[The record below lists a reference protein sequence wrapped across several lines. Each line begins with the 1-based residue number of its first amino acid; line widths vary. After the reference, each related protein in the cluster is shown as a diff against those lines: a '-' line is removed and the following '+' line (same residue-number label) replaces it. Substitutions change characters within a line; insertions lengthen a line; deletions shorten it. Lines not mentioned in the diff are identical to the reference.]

1 MKQVKII
8 NKNGLHARPAS
19 EVVNIAK
26 NHAGEVF
33 LQKDGAKC
41 NAKSIMLVMGLN
53 LMCGDVVDVIA
64 TGDGSEE
71 IEAEIEAVIRNMNE
85 E

>member
-1 MKQVKII
+1 MKLIKIM

-26 NHAGEVF
+26 NYAGEVF
-33 LQKDGAKC
+33 LEKNGARC
-41 NAKSIMLVMGLN
+41 NAKSIMMVMGLN
-53 LMCGDVVDVIA
+53 LMCGDVAHVIA
-64 TGDGSEE
+64 TGDGADKV
-71 IEAEIEAVIRNMNE
+71 EAEIETVIRNMNE